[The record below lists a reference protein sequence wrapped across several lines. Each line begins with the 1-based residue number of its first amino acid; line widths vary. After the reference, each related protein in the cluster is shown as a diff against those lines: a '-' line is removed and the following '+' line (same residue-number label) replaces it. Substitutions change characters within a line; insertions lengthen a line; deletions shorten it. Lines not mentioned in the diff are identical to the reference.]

1 MSDEQ
6 FNIHTPLKRLFDTR
20 EFPSE
25 AAGGGPLEPTDP
37 RPAPLPRP
45 ASSLPLRLHPPSS
58 IRSSTPNRADRFC
71 DVCSEPKPMF
81 APIVWQPPRREVCPE
96 ALLLR
101 QSRDET
107 LDF

>member
-71 DVCSEPKPMF
+71 DVVPNRSQCS
-81 APIVWQPPRREVCPE
+81 PRLFGN
-96 ALLLR
+96 LLVGKCAQKR
-101 QSRDET
+101 
-107 LDF
+107 FF